1 MLNKE
6 LSHFSESKSGNQI
19 SEYICNTFLGEWE
32 LLLYRS
38 LDFGAKLNHLK
49 THPSHFHFEFCC
61 FSTYITWNFLNEQDY
76 VFQFR
81 AQHFYCLK
89 DIAISYEKR
98 CLVPVTSNMKLE
110 RVETQFPSLEYR
122 EYLKP

>member
-32 LLLYRS
+32 LLFHRS

-49 THPSHFHFEFCC
+49 THFIFILNSAAVQ
-61 FSTYITWNFLNEQDY
+61 STYITWNFLNEQDY
-76 VFQFR
+76 VFNF
-81 AQHFYCLK
+81 AHNTFTASKILPFHT
-89 DIAISYEKR
+89 KR
-98 CLVPVTSNMKLE
+98 GA
-110 RVETQFPSLEYR
+110 
-122 EYLKP
+122 